1 MARYDDSV
9 FVNCPFDAGYRPLFD
24 AILFTLLDLGFEPRC
39 ALEADDGA
47 EVRLA
52 KIERI
57 IEQCRYGIH
66 DLSTVELDAVTGLP
80 RFNMPLELGL
90 FLGCRRFGGR
100 RHHRKSALILD
111 GQPYRYR
118 AFISDISGQDIHAH
132 GQDPHRAVRE
142 VRDWLAAAS
151 RRQRLP
157 GGAEIG
163 RRYRTFQA
171 DLPVLCAGLRR
182 NPNEL
187 TFGDLVETIRR
198 WLDADR

>member
-1 MARYDDSV
+1 MARYDLSV

-47 EVRLA
+47 EVRLV

-66 DLSTVELDAVTGLP
+66 DLSAVELDAVTGLP

-90 FLGCRRFGGR
+90 FLGCRRFGGN
-100 RHHRKSALILD
+100 RHTGKSALILD

-118 AFISDISGQDIHAH
+118 AFLSDISGQDIHAH

-142 VRDWLAAAS
+142 SGIGLRPSRDGGACREAPRLAAATVPS
-151 RRQRLP
+151 RRTFRICPP
-157 GGAEIG
+157 GCGEI
-163 RRYRTFQA
+163 RS
-171 DLPVLCAGLRR
+171 
-182 NPNEL
+182 N
-187 TFGDLVETIRR
+187 
-198 WLDADR
+198 